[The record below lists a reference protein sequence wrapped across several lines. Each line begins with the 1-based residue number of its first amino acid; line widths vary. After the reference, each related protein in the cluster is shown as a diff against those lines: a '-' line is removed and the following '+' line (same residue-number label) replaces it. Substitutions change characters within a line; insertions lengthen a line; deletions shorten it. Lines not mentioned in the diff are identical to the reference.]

1 MSWTEINKQL
11 QELSSE
17 QFIELLKG
25 LHDLSAQ
32 NKAWLSTK
40 LLPITQ
46 DSKYLE
52 ECRRK
57 IIQYVYK
64 ESSGIPHM
72 PRFREAKKVIS
83 EYRKSTSDLRGT
95 LDLMLVYV
103 ERGHAF
109 TNDFG
114 DIDEPFY
121 DALINM
127 LERFA
132 VELRRSPAKYEL
144 YELFRLRLIAM
155 RKTSDIGWGYG
166 DFIQETVDERDILS
180 KMNCYSPQ
188 RKRNCPLCST
198 HLHSPALAPGASV
211 RQAICLSNRV
221 SGMLRKNLWGLGW

>member
-11 QELSSE
+11 QELSPDR
-17 QFIELLKG
+17 FIELLRG

-32 NKAWLSTK
+32 NKAWLSVK
-40 LLPITQ
+40 LLPIVQ
-46 DSKYLE
+46 DAKYLE
-52 ECRRK
+52 DCRNK
-57 IIQYVYK
+57 IIRHVYK
-64 ESSGIPHM
+64 EIKGIPHT
-72 PRFREAKKVIS
+72 PRFSDAKKVIS
-83 EYRKSTSDLRGT
+83 EYRKSTGDLRGM
-95 LDLMLVYV
+95 LDLMLTYV

-144 YELFRLRLIAM
+144 YELFRSRLMAM

-166 DFIQETVDERDILS
+166 DFIQETVDELEELFS
-180 KMNCYSPQ
+180 AK
-188 RKRNCPLCST
+188 
-198 HLHSPALAPGASV
+198 
-211 RQAICLSNRV
+211 
-221 SGMLRKNLWGLGW
+221 